1 MVMKLVIFAI
11 VNYLIGS
18 VPWALV
24 IGKTFYHTDVRQFGS
39 GNPGATNTGRVLGR
53 KPAVIVAV
61 LDALKGTVAY
71 LLEALID
78 PASALFASIFVVI
91 GHCYP
96 VFASFKGGKG
106 VATAMGLILGISL
119 SSVKMLMGCFLFPI
133 LVWFL
138 ISHFTQYV
146 SLASLFA
153 LLTAACMSTLMSDN
167 IYITLVFTLIF
178 ALVAFRHHENIKRLI
193 AGNESKKNY

>member
-1 MVMKLVIFAI
+1 MKYVIFSI
-11 VNYLIGS
+11 LNYLIGS

-24 IGKTFYHTDVRQFGS
+24 IGKVFYHTDVRQYGS

-53 KPAVIVAV
+53 KPAVIVAL
-61 LDALKGTVAY
+61 LDGVKGTLAY

-78 PASALFASIFVVI
+78 PSAALFASLFTVI

-106 VATAMGLILGISL
+106 VATAMGVILGISL
-119 SSVKMLMGCFLFPI
+119 SSVRIFAFCFVIPLI
-133 LVWFL
+133 VWFL
-138 ISHFTQYV
+138 ISHFTDYV

-153 LLTAACMSTLMSDN
+153 LLISACLSTVAADN
-167 IYITLVFTLIF
+167 IYITLILTLIF
-178 ALVAFRHHENIKRLI
+178 ALVAFRHRENIKRLI
-193 AGNESKKNY
+193 EGNESKKNY